1 MIKRLFPGHEIP
13 KERFHNICVAAIC
26 IDSALKVEKKS
37 YPQVYLEQY
46 KYKIKKKKTIKFY

>member
-13 KERFHNICVAAIC
+13 KERYHNICIAAIC

-37 YPQVYLEQY
+37 YPQL
-46 KYKIKKKKTIKFY
+46 KTKIKKKKTIKFY